1 MTDHPRRDFTPLTV
15 RLAVLWLASGSLFKL
30 FAGTPADLPPV
41 LLDALPKDL
50 WGLLLEVA
58 IAVELSITCAALL
71 RPRLL
76 WPLVLAIYAVFEVVL
91 VFGVIA
97 GDASCGCFGAK
108 ITIPPAV
115 MMGIDGL
122 FLLLLLLGRPWRSK
136 AEPVGPFWLVP
147 LAAVGCTVLPFWY
160 IGEQELVV
168 DVPGPDGG
176 GPGTTSEP
184 SKVPRWITLDI
195 MKWEGKL
202 VYDTTLASLIPELDA
217 LPIDARVEF
226 YRPDCEHCAAH
237 LQELAATDDGSMP
250 IVLIRIEEPNQGDPQ
265 VQTLPIGGH
274 VTEVTLPKGPQ
285 YLLETPAELRLE
297 GGVVKDPR
305 EGIEEDDAGE

>member
-1 MTDHPRRDFTPLTV
+1 MTDHPRRDLTPLTV
-15 RLAVLWLASGSLFKL
+15 RLAVLWLASGSIFKL

-50 WGLLLEVA
+50 WGLLLKVA

-71 RPRLL
+71 RPRLV

-108 ITIPPAV
+108 IIIPPAV

-122 FLLLLLLGRPWRSK
+122 FLLLLLLSRPWKSQAK
-136 AEPVGPFWLVP
+136 PIGPFWLVP
-147 LAAVGCTVLPFWY
+147 IAAVGCTVLPFWY
-160 IGEQELVV
+160 IGDQELPPIV
-168 DVPGPDGG
+168 G
-176 GPGTTSEP
+176 GPQGGTETTGQA
-184 SKVPRWITLDI
+184 SKIRWVELDI
-195 MKWEGKL
+195 VEWEGKL
-202 VYDTTLASLIPELDA
+202 VYDTKLANLIPELDT

-237 LQELAATDDGSMP
+237 LQELATTDDGSVP

-265 VQTLPIGGH
+265 VQTLPVGGH

-285 YLLETPAELRLE
+285 YLLETPAEFRLE

-305 EGIEEDDAGE
+305 EGIE